1 MKKKIIFLSFILT
14 GLPVIAA
21 GNYTYSNLGPDQVY
35 SNANMKYSVTAKSSP
50 AASSFE
56 DSMFLQSMLYGA
68 SLATGRLNILA
79 TPSIRTA
86 RAGLIG
92 NFIDPYIV
100 NINNKSYVL
109 VKDSKNNEWTVD
121 NILGTG
127 DERSDLF
134 ASLKALNSDGD
145 ASKITSKELKK
156 ANIRFVLLNYDGS
169 LALEDRKSDYD
180 LNNVKYIDMNN
191 LRTAL
196 GNKNQ
201 DGTFGYFYVV
211 INENG
216 EIKYAPGRVTFE
228 EEKDLKKY
236 IK

>member
-1 MKKKIIFLSFILT
+1 MKKRIIFLSFILT

-134 ASLKALNSDGD
+134 ASL
-145 ASKITSKELKK
+145 
-156 ANIRFVLLNYDGS
+156 
-169 LALEDRKSDYD
+169 
-180 LNNVKYIDMNN
+180 
-191 LRTAL
+191 
-196 GNKNQ
+196 
-201 DGTFGYFYVV
+201 
-211 INENG
+211 
-216 EIKYAPGRVTFE
+216 
-228 EEKDLKKY
+228 
-236 IK
+236 

>member
-1 MKKKIIFLSFILT
+1 MKKRIIFLSFILT

-92 NFIDPYIV
+92 NFIDPYIDNV
-100 NINNKSYVL
+100 NNLEYFIF
-109 VKDSKNNEWTVD
+109 
-121 NILGTG
+121 I
-127 DERSDLF
+127 
-134 ASLKALNSDGD
+134 
-145 ASKITSKELKK
+145 LKK
-156 ANIRFVLLNYDGS
+156 TNAIQPINDVSIATINHIIYMSNIFS
-169 LALEDRKSDYD
+169 
-180 LNNVKYIDMNN
+180 
-191 LRTAL
+191 
-196 GNKNQ
+196 
-201 DGTFGYFYVV
+201 
-211 INENG
+211 
-216 EIKYAPGRVTFE
+216 IKIAVTPKPTIVF
-228 EEKDLKKY
+228 
-236 IK
+236 

>member
-1 MKKKIIFLSFILT
+1 MKKFILVVS
-14 GLPVIAA
+14 LMLSCFPVFGA
-21 GNYTYSNLGPDQVY
+21 GNYTYSDLGPGKVY
-35 SNANMKYSVTAKSSP
+35 SNTNMKYSVKVKNPP
-50 AASSFE
+50 AVNNFD

-79 TPSIRTA
+79 TPSIRTS
-86 RAGLIG
+86 RVGLAA

-100 NINNKSYVL
+100 NINNRSYVM
-109 VKDSKNNEWTVD
+109 VKDSKNNEWTVE

-127 DERSDLF
+127 DNKNDLF
-134 ASLKALNSDGD
+134 ASLKALETDND

-156 ANIRFVLLNYDGS
+156 AGIRFVLLNYDGS
-169 LALEDRKSDYD
+169 LALDDRKSDYD
-180 LNNVKYIDMNN
+180 LSKVKYIDMNN

-201 DGTFGYFYVV
+201 DGTFGYFYVLV
-211 INENG
+211 KENG

>member
-1 MKKKIIFLSFILT
+1 
-14 GLPVIAA
+14 
-21 GNYTYSNLGPDQVY
+21 
-35 SNANMKYSVTAKSSP
+35 
-50 AASSFE
+50 
-56 DSMFLQSMLYGA
+56 MLYGA

-134 ASLKALNSDGD
+134 ASLKALDSDGD
-145 ASKITSKELKK
+145 TSKITSKELKK

-180 LNNVKYIDMNN
+180 LSNVKYIDMNN

-228 EEKDLKKY
+228 EEKDLEKY